1 MLWTITAMFVDLW
14 CVSDNVQWCV
24 GSTMIPWR
32 TIVDPDDGSPEYRA
46 HVAGIEFYIWRACGP
61 RFGISARRRLPNG
74 SSEQLTR
81 SGDIEWYDTLEE
93 CKARA
98 ERILHH
104 HQVRVH

>member
-1 MLWTITAMFVDLW
+1 MDKVKWGLLTALLIGWLGPSFFGPSYD
-14 CVSDNVQWCV
+14 
-24 GSTMIPWR
+24 
-32 TIVDPDDGSPEYRA
+32 YRRLRA
-46 HVAGIEFYIWRACGP
+46 TVPVIWRVNGS

-74 SSEQLTR
+74 AGEQLTH

-98 ERILHH
+98 EHILHD

>member
-1 MLWTITAMFVDLW
+1 MVSPTVILRIEVDDRFQIMWLLH
-14 CVSDNVQWCV
+14 
-24 GSTMIPWR
+24 MIPWQ
-32 TIVDPDDGSPEYRA
+32 TIVDPDHGLHEYKA
-46 HVAGIEFYIWRACGP
+46 SVAGIDFYIWRAIGH

-74 SSEQLTR
+74 NSEQLTH

-98 ERILHH
+98 ERMLHD